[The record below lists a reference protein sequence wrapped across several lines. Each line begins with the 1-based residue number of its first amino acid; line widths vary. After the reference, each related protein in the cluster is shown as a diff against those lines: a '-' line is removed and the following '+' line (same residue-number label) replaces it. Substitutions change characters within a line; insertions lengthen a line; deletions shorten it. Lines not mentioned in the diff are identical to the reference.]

1 MRLEDELKMVEFESP
16 AQRAMLNLIF
26 TNYWIGD
33 RMNQAIKPFDISAQQ
48 FNVLRILRGQ
58 KGKSLNLMD
67 IQSRMIQKTSNVTRL
82 VEKLRLKSLVERVP
96 CEDNRRKVEITI
108 THKGLQTL
116 ETLEPIFQG
125 KQKEIFANLSDEE
138 SKQLSTLL
146 DKLRG

>member
-16 AQRAMLNLIF
+16 TQRAMLNLIF

-33 RMNQAIKPFDISAQQ
+33 RMDKAIKPFDISAQQ

-82 VEKLRLKSLVERVP
+82 VEKLRLKGFVERVP
-96 CEDNRRKVEITI
+96 CEDNRRKVEISI
-108 THKGLQTL
+108 TALGLQTL
-116 ETLEPIFQG
+116 ESLEPIFQG
-125 KQKEIFANLSDEE
+125 EHKEIFANLTDEE
-138 SKQLSTLL
+138 SQQLSNLL
-146 DKLRG
+146 DKLRS

>member
-33 RMNQAIKPFDISAQQ
+33 RMNKAIKPFDISAQQ

-82 VEKLRLKSLVERVP
+82 VEKLRLKGLVERVP
-96 CEDNRRKVEITI
+96 CEDNRRKVEISI
-108 THKGLQTL
+108 TPLGLQTL
-116 ETLEPIFQG
+116 ASLEPIFQG
-125 KQKEIFANLSDEE
+125 EQKEIFANLTDEE
-138 SKQLSTLL
+138 CQQLSNLL
-146 DKLRG
+146 DKLRS